1 MNLYPRKVSNLIPLL
16 DEALKAAHNRDLEM
30 LAAALRNL
38 EKSSQT
44 IRHEIAHD
52 VRAKRERSS

>member
-16 DEALKAAHNRDLEM
+16 DEALKAAHTADLEL

-38 EKSSQT
+38 ETNSRA
-44 IRHEIAHD
+44 IRHEAAHD
-52 VRAKRERSS
+52 VRAKRGRSP

>member
-16 DEALKAAHNRDLEM
+16 DEAIRSAQTADLEQ
-30 LAAALRNL
+30 LAAALRNI
-38 EKSSQT
+38 EKHSQT